1 MDVILVMAASFLFMF
16 SVMFV
21 TPLINGYAL
30 SLGAD
35 SILAGIITGS
45 MSIVSIF
52 LRPIAGN
59 LVDLYSKYCLS
70 LIGGILI
77 LIGVSGYWLVNT
89 SGLLILFRLIN
100 GTGFVLA
107 TICMT
112 TWLAFLVPRRFV
124 GEAMGFY
131 GLMNA
136 LAMAVAPLIAINSYK
151 VIGYRYSMMIASLAA
166 VIMLIMIKF
175 VKNHAIPQNKL
186 SLKNIKH
193 IRIIQKDTI
202 PVALLMLFFS
212 IPYFATQADL
222 VEYVAMRKLSV
233 SVGYFFLIYALSLLI
248 IRIWL
253 KRFFDTI
260 AFGFWFWLSLIA
272 MIIFLISMAFMKNN
286 FIMLIAAVALSIGYG
301 VIYSINQTTALL
313 LSPLDQQGLAS
324 STVYLGLDLGMASA
338 PILGGI
344 IASTIPHFYFYPIML
359 IMVPFVSVSYTHLR
373 AHETLMNLVCRLLL
387 EKKKL
392 QSKLT
397 PKSCLL
403 YTSDAADE

>member
-1 MDVILVMAASFLFMF
+1 MKKTKSIYTVDVILVMAASFLFMF

-253 KRFFDTI
+253 KRFFDTM

-324 STVYLGLDLGMASA
+324 STVYLGLDFGMASA

-359 IMVPFVSVSYTHLR
+359 IMVPFV
-373 AHETLMNLVCRLLL
+373 LVIYFIYR
-387 EKKKL
+387 KKL
-392 QSKLT
+392 NGAIQNH
-397 PKSCLL
+397 
-403 YTSDAADE
+403 

>member
-1 MDVILVMAASFLFMF
+1 MKKTKSIYTVDVILVMAASFLFMF

-35 SILAGIITGS
+35 SILAGIIMGS

-324 STVYLGLDLGMASA
+324 STVYLGLDFGMASA

-359 IMVPFVSVSYTHLR
+359 IMVPFV
-373 AHETLMNLVCRLLL
+373 LVIYFIYR
-387 EKKKL
+387 KKL
-392 QSKLT
+392 NGAIQNH
-397 PKSCLL
+397 
-403 YTSDAADE
+403 

>member
-313 LSPLDQQGLAS
+313 LSPLDQQGLSS

-359 IMVPFVSVSYTHLR
+359 IMVPFV
-373 AHETLMNLVCRLLL
+373 LVIYFIYR
-387 EKKKL
+387 KKL
-392 QSKLT
+392 NGAIQNH
-397 PKSCLL
+397 
-403 YTSDAADE
+403 

>member
-175 VKNHAIPQNKL
+175 VENHAIPQNKL

-286 FIMLIAAVALSIGYG
+286 FIMLITAVALSIGYG

-359 IMVPFVSVSYTHLR
+359 IMVPFV
-373 AHETLMNLVCRLLL
+373 LVIYFIYR
-387 EKKKL
+387 KKL
-392 QSKLT
+392 NGAIQNH
-397 PKSCLL
+397 
-403 YTSDAADE
+403 

>member
-151 VIGYRYSMMIASLAA
+151 IIGYRYSMMIASLAA

-359 IMVPFVSVSYTHLR
+359 IMVPFV
-373 AHETLMNLVCRLLL
+373 LVIYFIYR
-387 EKKKL
+387 KKL
-392 QSKLT
+392 NGAIQNH
-397 PKSCLL
+397 
-403 YTSDAADE
+403 

>member
-1 MDVILVMAASFLFMF
+1 MKKTKSIYTVDVILVMAASFLFMF

-324 STVYLGLDLGMASA
+324 STVYLGLDFGMASA

-359 IMVPFVSVSYTHLR
+359 IMVPFVFVIYFIYR
-373 AHETLMNLVCRLLL
+373 
-387 EKKKL
+387 KKL
-392 QSKLT
+392 NGAIQNH
-397 PKSCLL
+397 
-403 YTSDAADE
+403 

>member
-313 LSPLDQQGLAS
+313 FSPLDQQGLAS

-359 IMVPFVSVSYTHLR
+359 IMVPFV
-373 AHETLMNLVCRLLL
+373 LVIYFIYR
-387 EKKKL
+387 KKL
-392 QSKLT
+392 NGAIQNH
-397 PKSCLL
+397 
-403 YTSDAADE
+403 

>member
-324 STVYLGLDLGMASA
+324 STVYLGLDFGMASA

-359 IMVPFVSVSYTHLR
+359 LMVPFV
-373 AHETLMNLVCRLLL
+373 LVIYFIYR
-387 EKKKL
+387 KKL
-392 QSKLT
+392 NGAIQNH
-397 PKSCLL
+397 
-403 YTSDAADE
+403 

>member
-202 PVALLMLFFS
+202 PIALLMLFFS

-359 IMVPFVSVSYTHLR
+359 IMVPFV
-373 AHETLMNLVCRLLL
+373 LVIYFIYR
-387 EKKKL
+387 KKL
-392 QSKLT
+392 NGAIQNH
-397 PKSCLL
+397 
-403 YTSDAADE
+403 

>member
-1 MDVILVMAASFLFMF
+1 MKKTKSIYTVDVILVMAASFLFMF

-359 IMVPFVSVSYTHLR
+359 IMVPFV
-373 AHETLMNLVCRLLL
+373 LVIYFIYR
-387 EKKKL
+387 KKL
-392 QSKLT
+392 NGAIQNH
-397 PKSCLL
+397 
-403 YTSDAADE
+403 

>member
-1 MDVILVMAASFLFMF
+1 MKKTKSIYIVDVILVMAASFLFMF

-359 IMVPFVSVSYTHLR
+359 IMVPFV
-373 AHETLMNLVCRLLL
+373 LVIYFIYR
-387 EKKKL
+387 KKL
-392 QSKLT
+392 NGAIQNH
-397 PKSCLL
+397 
-403 YTSDAADE
+403 

>member
-359 IMVPFVSVSYTHLR
+359 IMVPFV
-373 AHETLMNLVCRLLL
+373 LVIYFIYR
-387 EKKKL
+387 KKL
-392 QSKLT
+392 NGAIQNH
-397 PKSCLL
+397 
-403 YTSDAADE
+403 

>member
-248 IRIWL
+248 IRIYL

-359 IMVPFVSVSYTHLR
+359 IMVPFV
-373 AHETLMNLVCRLLL
+373 LVIYFIYR
-387 EKKKL
+387 KKL
-392 QSKLT
+392 NGAIQNH
-397 PKSCLL
+397 
-403 YTSDAADE
+403 

>member
-21 TPLINGYAL
+21 TTLINGYAL

-359 IMVPFVSVSYTHLR
+359 IMVPFV
-373 AHETLMNLVCRLLL
+373 LVIYFIYR
-387 EKKKL
+387 KKL
-392 QSKLT
+392 NGAIQNH
-397 PKSCLL
+397 
-403 YTSDAADE
+403 

>member
-35 SILAGIITGS
+35 SILAGIIAGS

-248 IRIWL
+248 IRICL

-359 IMVPFVSVSYTHLR
+359 IMVPFV
-373 AHETLMNLVCRLLL
+373 LVIYFIYR
-387 EKKKL
+387 KKL
-392 QSKLT
+392 NGAIQNH
-397 PKSCLL
+397 
-403 YTSDAADE
+403 

>member
-344 IASTIPHFYFYPIML
+344 IASTIHHFYFYPIML
-359 IMVPFVSVSYTHLR
+359 IMVPFV
-373 AHETLMNLVCRLLL
+373 LVIYFIYR
-387 EKKKL
+387 KKL
-392 QSKLT
+392 NGAIQNH
-397 PKSCLL
+397 
-403 YTSDAADE
+403 

>member
-1 MDVILVMAASFLFMF
+1 MKKTKSIYTVDVILVMAASFLFMF

-202 PVALLMLFFS
+202 PVALLILFFS

-359 IMVPFVSVSYTHLR
+359 IMVPFV
-373 AHETLMNLVCRLLL
+373 LVIYFIYR
-387 EKKKL
+387 KKL
-392 QSKLT
+392 NGAIQNH
-397 PKSCLL
+397 
-403 YTSDAADE
+403 

>member
-1 MDVILVMAASFLFMF
+1 MKKTKSIYTMDVILVMAASFLFMF

-112 TWLAFLVPRRFV
+112 TWLAFLVPRSFV

-359 IMVPFVSVSYTHLR
+359 IMVPFV
-373 AHETLMNLVCRLLL
+373 LVIYFIYR
-387 EKKKL
+387 KKL
-392 QSKLT
+392 NGAIQNH
-397 PKSCLL
+397 
-403 YTSDAADE
+403 

>member
-286 FIMLIAAVALSIGYG
+286 FIMLIAAVALSVGYG

-359 IMVPFVSVSYTHLR
+359 IMVPFV
-373 AHETLMNLVCRLLL
+373 LVIYFIYR
-387 EKKKL
+387 KKL
-392 QSKLT
+392 NGAIQNH
-397 PKSCLL
+397 
-403 YTSDAADE
+403 

>member
-77 LIGVSGYWLVNT
+77 LVGVSGYWLVNT

-359 IMVPFVSVSYTHLR
+359 IMVPFV
-373 AHETLMNLVCRLLL
+373 LVIYFIYR
-387 EKKKL
+387 KKL
-392 QSKLT
+392 NGAIQNH
-397 PKSCLL
+397 
-403 YTSDAADE
+403 

>member
-286 FIMLIAAVALSIGYG
+286 FIMLITAVALSIGYG

-359 IMVPFVSVSYTHLR
+359 IMVPFV
-373 AHETLMNLVCRLLL
+373 LVIYFIYR
-387 EKKKL
+387 KKL
-392 QSKLT
+392 NGAIQNH
-397 PKSCLL
+397 
-403 YTSDAADE
+403 

>member
-193 IRIIQKDTI
+193 IRIIQKDII

-253 KRFFDTI
+253 TRFFDTI

-359 IMVPFVSVSYTHLR
+359 IMVPFV
-373 AHETLMNLVCRLLL
+373 LVIYFIYR
-387 EKKKL
+387 KKL
-392 QSKLT
+392 NGAIQNH
-397 PKSCLL
+397 
-403 YTSDAADE
+403 

>member
-151 VIGYRYSMMIASLAA
+151 VIGYRYSIMIASLAA

-324 STVYLGLDLGMASA
+324 STVYLGLDFGMASA

-359 IMVPFVSVSYTHLR
+359 IMVPFV
-373 AHETLMNLVCRLLL
+373 LVIYFIYR
-387 EKKKL
+387 KKL
-392 QSKLT
+392 NGAIQNH
-397 PKSCLL
+397 
-403 YTSDAADE
+403 

>member
-52 LRPIAGN
+52 LRPIVGN

-359 IMVPFVSVSYTHLR
+359 IMVPFV
-373 AHETLMNLVCRLLL
+373 LVIYFIYR
-387 EKKKL
+387 KKL
-392 QSKLT
+392 NGAIQNH
-397 PKSCLL
+397 
-403 YTSDAADE
+403 

>member
-1 MDVILVMAASFLFMF
+1 MKKTKSIYTMDVILVMAASFLFMF

-286 FIMLIAAVALSIGYG
+286 FIMLITAVALSIGYG

-359 IMVPFVSVSYTHLR
+359 IMVPFV
-373 AHETLMNLVCRLLL
+373 LVIYFIYR
-387 EKKKL
+387 KKL
-392 QSKLT
+392 NGAIQNH
-397 PKSCLL
+397 
-403 YTSDAADE
+403 

>member
-324 STVYLGLDLGMASA
+324 STVYLGLDFGMASA

-344 IASTIPHFYFYPIML
+344 IASIIPHFYFYPIML
-359 IMVPFVSVSYTHLR
+359 IMVPFV
-373 AHETLMNLVCRLLL
+373 LVIYFIYR
-387 EKKKL
+387 KKL
-392 QSKLT
+392 NGAIQNH
-397 PKSCLL
+397 
-403 YTSDAADE
+403 

>member
-324 STVYLGLDLGMASA
+324 STVYLGLDFGMASA

-359 IMVPFVSVSYTHLR
+359 IMVPFV
-373 AHETLMNLVCRLLL
+373 LVIYFIYR
-387 EKKKL
+387 KKL
-392 QSKLT
+392 NGAIQNH
-397 PKSCLL
+397 
-403 YTSDAADE
+403 

>member
-313 LSPLDQQGLAS
+313 LSPLYQQGLAS

-359 IMVPFVSVSYTHLR
+359 IMVPFV
-373 AHETLMNLVCRLLL
+373 LVIYFIYR
-387 EKKKL
+387 KKL
-392 QSKLT
+392 NGAIQNH
-397 PKSCLL
+397 
-403 YTSDAADE
+403 

>member
-324 STVYLGLDLGMASA
+324 STVYLGLDLGVASA

-359 IMVPFVSVSYTHLR
+359 IMVPFV
-373 AHETLMNLVCRLLL
+373 LVIYFIYR
-387 EKKKL
+387 KKL
-392 QSKLT
+392 NGAIQNH
-397 PKSCLL
+397 
-403 YTSDAADE
+403 

>member
-324 STVYLGLDLGMASA
+324 STVYLGLDLGRASA

-359 IMVPFVSVSYTHLR
+359 IMVPFV
-373 AHETLMNLVCRLLL
+373 LVIYFIYR
-387 EKKKL
+387 KKL
-392 QSKLT
+392 NGAIQNH
-397 PKSCLL
+397 
-403 YTSDAADE
+403 

>member
-1 MDVILVMAASFLFMF
+1 MKKTKSIYTVDVILVMAASFLFMF

-35 SILAGIITGS
+35 SILAGIIAGS

-359 IMVPFVSVSYTHLR
+359 IMVPFV
-373 AHETLMNLVCRLLL
+373 LVIYFIYR
-387 EKKKL
+387 KKL
-392 QSKLT
+392 NGAIQNH
-397 PKSCLL
+397 
-403 YTSDAADE
+403 

>member
-1 MDVILVMAASFLFMF
+1 MKKTKSIYTMDVILVMAASFLFMF

-324 STVYLGLDLGMASA
+324 STVYLGLDFGMASA

-344 IASTIPHFYFYPIML
+344 IASTIPHLYFYPIML
-359 IMVPFVSVSYTHLR
+359 IMVPFV
-373 AHETLMNLVCRLLL
+373 LVIYFIYR
-387 EKKKL
+387 KKL
-392 QSKLT
+392 NGAIQNH
-397 PKSCLL
+397 
-403 YTSDAADE
+403 

>member
-272 MIIFLISMAFMKNN
+272 MIIFLISMSFMKNN

-359 IMVPFVSVSYTHLR
+359 IMVPFV
-373 AHETLMNLVCRLLL
+373 LVIYFIYR
-387 EKKKL
+387 KKL
-392 QSKLT
+392 NGAIQNH
-397 PKSCLL
+397 
-403 YTSDAADE
+403 

>member
-35 SILAGIITGS
+35 SILAGIIAGS

-359 IMVPFVSVSYTHLR
+359 IMVPFV
-373 AHETLMNLVCRLLL
+373 LVIYFIYR
-387 EKKKL
+387 KKL
-392 QSKLT
+392 NGAIQNH
-397 PKSCLL
+397 
-403 YTSDAADE
+403 

>member
-1 MDVILVMAASFLFMF
+1 MKKTKSIYTVDVILVMAASFLFMF

-253 KRFFDTI
+253 KRFFDII

-324 STVYLGLDLGMASA
+324 STVYLGLDFGMASA

-359 IMVPFVSVSYTHLR
+359 IMVPFV
-373 AHETLMNLVCRLLL
+373 LVIYFIYR
-387 EKKKL
+387 KKL
-392 QSKLT
+392 NGAIQNH
-397 PKSCLL
+397 
-403 YTSDAADE
+403 

>member
-202 PVALLMLFFS
+202 PVALLMIFFS

-359 IMVPFVSVSYTHLR
+359 IMVPFV
-373 AHETLMNLVCRLLL
+373 LVIYFIYR
-387 EKKKL
+387 KKL
-392 QSKLT
+392 NGAIQNH
-397 PKSCLL
+397 
-403 YTSDAADE
+403 

>member
-222 VEYVAMRKLSV
+222 VEYVAMRKLSA

-359 IMVPFVSVSYTHLR
+359 IMVPFV
-373 AHETLMNLVCRLLL
+373 LVIYFIYR
-387 EKKKL
+387 KKL
-392 QSKLT
+392 NGAIQNH
-397 PKSCLL
+397 
-403 YTSDAADE
+403 

>member
-1 MDVILVMAASFLFMF
+1 MKKTKSIYTMDVILVMAASFLFMF

-70 LIGGILI
+70 SIGGILI

-359 IMVPFVSVSYTHLR
+359 IMVPFV
-373 AHETLMNLVCRLLL
+373 LVIYFIYR
-387 EKKKL
+387 KKL
-392 QSKLT
+392 NGAIQ
-397 PKSCLL
+397 
-403 YTSDAADE
+403 